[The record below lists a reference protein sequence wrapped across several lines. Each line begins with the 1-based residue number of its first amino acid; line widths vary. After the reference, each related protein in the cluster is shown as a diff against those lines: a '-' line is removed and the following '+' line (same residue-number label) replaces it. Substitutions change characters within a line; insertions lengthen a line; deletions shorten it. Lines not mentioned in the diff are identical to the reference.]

1 MSGGSIGISGSRGAG
16 KTTLIKYFCRRS
28 DGKST
33 SHKRP
38 VLGFWTPAPA
48 RYEGRDFVLH
58 LFGKL
63 CEIVRTE
70 VVGHAVLEDENRRT
84 QTNNPA
90 LLALLPY
97 TRAIKVLG
105 ILLLCVSTIGF
116 VIRTEAIVVPH
127 HDAALQKYPVFV
139 SRYPLYQLGDP
150 VPAVQQIPVTGQWA
164 DIFRQIYEILGV
176 NLGLFF
182 LMGCALWV
190 IGGWAGRMS
199 NMKQKA
205 GRRPDLASEG
215 ADTVL
220 TLTEQAKENLDI
232 IRFQR
237 SFTSGWSGSL
247 NFPFAFAGSTTQGQ
261 SRMEKPESLPEII
274 ERYTKFVSLV
284 QKHFTLFI
292 GIDELDK
299 LKSDEDAERFLNEI
313 KILFGLPG
321 CYYFVS
327 ISESALA
334 RFERRGLPLRD
345 TFDSSFDEVLHVGYL
360 NTEQAITLLRRRIPR
375 LPVPFICFC
384 HCLAGG
390 LPRDIIRACRS
401 LYVTA
406 EETKEHTLQELSNAL
421 MQRDF
426 YHKCRAMAL
435 SAKLLDTDYA
445 SDFLIRVNDLEDIK
459 PTVKLFDERACN
471 FFDAPK
477 LPEEPSGLR

>member
-1 MSGGSIGISGSRGAG
+1 MARSPRVASKPVKSESRATGAQIEQRIKMATSEQNEKLSEIPKTIRDDVLTPICRKILERLIMPSYELFLQGEAAPLGEVWDPRYETETKPRKELERQLSLMSGGSIGISGSRGAG

-48 RYEGRDFVLH
+48 RYEARDFVLH

-90 LLALLPY
+90 LLALLSY

-105 ILLLCVSTIGF
+105 ILLLCVSAIGI
-116 VIRTEAIVVPH
+116 VIRTEPIVVPH
-127 HDAALQKYPVFV
+127 HDAALQKYPVLV
-139 SRYPLYQLGDP
+139 SRYPLYRLSDP
-150 VPAVQQIPVTGQWA
+150 VPALFSSSIQPMQQIPVTGQWA

-199 NMKQKA
+199 NIKQKA
-205 GRRPDLASEG
+205 GRRPALASEG

-261 SRMEKPESLPEII
+261 SRMENPESLPEII
-274 ERYTKFVSLV
+274 ERYTKIVSLV

-345 TFDSSFDEVLHVGYL
+345 TFDSSFDEVLH
-360 NTEQAITLLRRRIPR
+360 
-375 LPVPFICFC
+375 
-384 HCLAGG
+384 
-390 LPRDIIRACRS
+390 
-401 LYVTA
+401 
-406 EETKEHTLQELSNAL
+406 
-421 MQRDF
+421 
-426 YHKCRAMAL
+426 
-435 SAKLLDTDYA
+435 
-445 SDFLIRVNDLEDIK
+445 LIRNRL
-459 PTVKLFDERACN
+459 
-471 FFDAPK
+471 
-477 LPEEPSGLR
+477 